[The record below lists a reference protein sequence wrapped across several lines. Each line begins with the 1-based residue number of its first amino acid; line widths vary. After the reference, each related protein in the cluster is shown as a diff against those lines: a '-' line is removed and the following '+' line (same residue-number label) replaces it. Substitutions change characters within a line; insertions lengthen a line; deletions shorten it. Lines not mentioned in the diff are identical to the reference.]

1 LHFQNRKTFFVYTY
15 ILIMSKKKKSSV
27 KPSVQPLSPKSIIVQ
42 RGRTYPIVECW
53 INDKWKEMGEASIAI
68 IRKMGG
74 DKFAIGMYLLDLYC
88 LGLKDGFYKIEAE
101 YEKEELIKQINNDMK
116 MMPCDA
122 TLAQNIIYGA
132 IEYAEDLGFK
142 PNKEFAVLQY
152 LLEEVEELEY
162 IEVEFGYKGKPMY
175 IPGPHDN
182 IGLILTTLNKSIGE
196 GNYHFQDNDDELEAI
211 ADLDEDEYAIWE
223 NMSEDEKIS
232 YIVDYELAKELD
244 MAELS
249 DDSTEAEKEAFIEN
263 FLNSKAQNSEEEV
276 DLEEIKAG
284 LMERI
289 NNFISLKQIATAGNE
304 EEEEEINVEG
314 NEEDDID
321 YSFRGLAID
330 LNFYL
335 KRFANIPAEITD
347 QFQNMSDDERNK
359 LVRELMNGQEKEKD
373 LEEEDESDASAEYTA
388 FEEVEE
394 EEDK

>member
-1 LHFQNRKTFFVYTY
+1 
-15 ILIMSKKKKSSV
+15 MSKKKKSSS

-53 INDKWKEMGEASIAI
+53 INDKWRLMGEASIAI
-68 IRKMGG
+68 VRKMGG

-88 LGLKDGFYKIEAE
+88 LGLKDGFYKIEPE
-101 YEKEELIKQINNDMK
+101 YEKEELIKQISNDMK
-116 MMPCDA
+116 MIPCDA

-152 LLEEVEELEY
+152 LLDDLEELEY

-175 IPGPHDN
+175 IPSPHDN
-182 IGLILTTLNKSIGE
+182 VGLTLSILDKSVGE
-196 GNYHFQDNDDELEAI
+196 GNYYFQDNDGEDEAEAI
-211 ADLDEDEYAIWE
+211 AELDEDEYAIWK

-232 YIVDYELAKELD
+232 YLIDYELAKQLD

-249 DDSTEAEKEAFIEN
+249 DDSTDAEKEAFIEN
-263 FLNSKAQNSEEEV
+263 FLNSDTQNLQEEV
-276 DLEEIKAG
+276 DLEEIKEG

-289 NNFISLKQIATAGNE
+289 NNFISLKQIATAGNDEEDEEIATADSE
-304 EEEEEINVEG
+304 EEDED
-314 NEEDDID
+314 EEDDTD

-335 KRFANIPAEITD
+335 KRFANIPNEITN
-347 QFQNMSDDERNK
+347 QFQNMSEEEKTK
-359 LVRELMNGQEKEKD
+359 LVRKLMDGVEKEKD
-373 LEEEDESDASAEYTA
+373 LEEEEESDASAEYTA

-394 EEDK
+394 DK